1 MKKILVVSL
10 GMEIGGA
17 ERSLL
22 TMLSELDY
30 SKVEVDLFLVHK
42 KGDLLK
48 YIPKEVNVLER
59 MNAIRNLRY
68 R

>member
-1 MKKILVVSL
+1 MVVNIGEKIGKKILVVSL

-30 SKVEVDLFLVHK
+30 SKAEVDLFLLHRKV
-42 KGDLLK
+42 
-48 YIPKEVNVLER
+48 IC
-59 MNAIRNLRY
+59 
-68 R
+68 